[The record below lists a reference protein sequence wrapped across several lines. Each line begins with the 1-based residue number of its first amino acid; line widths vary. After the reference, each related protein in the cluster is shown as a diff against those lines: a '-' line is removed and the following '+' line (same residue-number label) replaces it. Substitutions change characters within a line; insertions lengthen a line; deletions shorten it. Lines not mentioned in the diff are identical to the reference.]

1 MVKRAQRHTKFSTW
15 CIYFPNKPQL
25 RTWKRILREVVESGR
40 AKLKFREVSNCRV
53 EVDWLRPV
61 TCDSAARLVRLA
73 RQQNS
78 SFEILGD
85 PTGIDDDVDMAA
97 HEAAPFPNPAD
108 EAASAPTPANE
119 AASAPT
125 PAMVVSGLSTRSA
138 SDSHGVPKDD
148 EPDAAAE
155 PAQTLPLLP
164 SPVLSLKSEQICL
177 RLPHHKYD
185 FADDCN
191 NYQVLWEKSLGNGS
205 FGTIYE
211 GIARG
216 LANQPVAIKIF
227 RGGSSRSLAARNA
240 DAEVRRYVALP
251 SHPHVLKLLD
261 VGLFERLN
269 QPPAIGLVFERFDTN
284 VSQFLNR
291 GPLKVAGMRHVL
303 RSVLAALAYMHELGL
318 VHADLKPANILLRG
332 AGAFKDSWRRLF
344 GNELGLA
351 LGGGAESAS
360 GAASA
365 NGGADVEESLQ
376 LTYHLPASFE
386 VLSFQKK
393 FDQYRSYLLSGK
405 TMFRTYRSNLL
416 SGRYCFEHI
425 VRIFCRET

>member
-1 MVKRAQRHTKFSTW
+1 MVRRDQKQAKFSTW

-40 AKLKFREVSNCRV
+40 AKLTFREVSKCRV
-53 EVDWLRPV
+53 EVVWLHPV
-61 TCDSAARLVRLA
+61 TWDSAARLVRLA
-73 RQQNS
+73 RQQIA

-85 PTGIDDDVDMAA
+85 PTGLADDVEMA
-97 HEAAPFPNPAD
+97 AD

-148 EPDAAAE
+148 EPDAVAE
-155 PAQTLPLLP
+155 PAQAPPLLP
-164 SPVLSLKSEQICL
+164 SPALSLKSEQICI
-177 RLPHHKYD
+177 RLQLHHH
-185 FADDCN
+185 FADDRN
-191 NYQVLWEKSLGNGS
+191 NYKVVWEKSLGNGS

-211 GIARG
+211 GIACG

-269 QPPAIGLVFERFDTN
+269 QPPAIGLVFERFDTD

-351 LGGGAESAS
+351 LGGGAASAS

-365 NGGADVEESLQ
+365 HGGADVEEPLQ

-393 FDQYRSYLLSGK
+393 S
-405 TMFRTYRSNLL
+405 SNQP
-416 SGRYCFEHI
+416 HI
-425 VRIFCRET
+425 KQMPRFQHSL